1 MVFSN
6 HFNTRRYGVKTRKW
20 VQCLG
25 AILAIILAISDP
37 VYAFIPSKDQI
48 VQPEKVASL
57 SDEVQPAF
65 DIWGRTVSRK
75 EAHELMKTVKGR
87 EFLSPKNGAVKID
100 QALLQLGRK
109 SFYEETFGNEV
120 FLTDILGAFNGPL
133 TIENFQKAIKE
144 LNGKGT
150 TNLQVELAETVTIGG
165 KTYKKG
171 TKVDTGF
178 DVVKDSNEVLG
189 LPIVRSEGR
198 LKVGLSCAACHAT
211 VDPIHKKV
219 MEGAVNTDA
228 NFGLLLA
235 LGTNTSAYFARADI
249 ASLKNYI
256 KNLDKT
262 VVTSEG
268 KKVPLPDPKAL
279 EAAVDDSV
287 IRWPKGNFDITSDF
301 ISNPTQI
308 PDSFTLG
315 DHPYSWSGFAMAG
328 PFKGLSA
335 LNNAV
340 HAQGSDLTTVADASR
355 VLLGIDKEVYLGT
368 LLQNAA
374 NRKYR
379 FDPTKGMK
387 PSEFFAKVDPTPE
400 APGVSEAIKL
410 PTYPRSS
417 LVSPN
422 GLIVSSSGTKVG
434 EQNNA
439 MSAFQNTFVPPKS
452 PIKITEAER
461 RLGQQVFARGAC
473 ITCHAGSFY
482 TNNEI
487 IPVEKIGTEPTRAI
501 GLRKA
506 GEFLT
511 DPVIYSPETP
521 VPVPKR
527 AFVLKVPTGGFDPN
541 QINLAFGIGKT
552 KGGYK
557 VPSLIGL
564 YWSAPYLHDGGVA
577 VGANVKNQLGIAGT
591 LNAGILPDPYNSVL
605 ALVDKNLRSQ
615 VLKANQSSESLR
627 KSNVTGQGHEYWVDG
642 STGFSQQEQDALI
655 KYLLTLK
662 Q

>member
-1 MVFSN
+1 M
-6 HFNTRRYGVKTRKW
+6 KTRKW
-20 VQCLG
+20 MQCFG
-25 AILAIILAISDP
+25 VFLAVIFVISEP

-48 VQPEKVASL
+48 VQPEKVASQK
-57 SDEVQPAF
+57 DEDQPAF
-65 DIWGRTVSRK
+65 DLWGRTFSRK
-75 EAHELMKTVKGR
+75 EAHDLLKTAKGR
-87 EFLSPKNGAVKID
+87 ELLSPKNGAVKID
-100 QALLQLGRK
+100 QALLHLGKK

-133 TIENFQKAIKE
+133 TIENFQKAVKG

-150 TNLQVELAETVTIGG
+150 TNLQVELAETVTIGR

-178 DVVKDSNEVLG
+178 DVAKGSNEVLG
-189 LPIVRSEGR
+189 LPMVRSEGR

-211 VDPIHKKV
+211 VDPINKKV
-219 MEGAVNTDA
+219 IEGVVNTDA

-235 LGTNTSAYFARADI
+235 LGTNTTAYFARTEI
-249 ASLKNYI
+249 ASLKDYI
-256 KNLDKT
+256 RNLDKT

-268 KKVPLPDPKAL
+268 KKEPLPDPKAL
-279 EAAVDDSV
+279 EEAVDDSV
-287 IRWPKGNFDITSDF
+287 IKWPKGNFDITSDF

-340 HAQGSDLTTVADASR
+340 HAQGSDLTTIADASR
-355 VLLGIDKEVYLGT
+355 ALLGIDKEVYLGT
-368 LLQNAA
+368 QLQNSA

-379 FDPTKGMK
+379 FVPNKGLK
-387 PSEFFAKVDPTPE
+387 PSEFFAQVDPTPE
-400 APGVSEAIKL
+400 APGVSKAITL

-422 GLIVSSSGTKVG
+422 GLIVSSPGTNVG

-439 MSAFQNTFVPPKS
+439 MSAFQNTFVPPKA
-452 PIKITEAER
+452 PIKITDGER
-461 RLGQQVFARGAC
+461 RLGQQVFSRGSC

-482 TNNEI
+482 TNNKI
-487 IPVEKIGTEPTRAI
+487 IPVEKIGTEPSRAI

-511 DPVIYSPETP
+511 EPLIYSPDTP
-521 VPVPKR
+521 VPVPKY
-527 AFVLKVPTGGFDPN
+527 ALVLKVPTGGFDPN
-541 QINLAFGIGKT
+541 QIKLAFGIGKT

-564 YWSAPYLHDGGVA
+564 YWSSPYLHDGGVA
-577 VGANVKNQLGIAGT
+577 VGANAKNQLGIAGT
-591 LNAGILPDPYNSVL
+591 LNKGVLPDPYNSL
-605 ALVDKNLRSQ
+605 RALVDKNLRSQ
-615 VLKANQSSESLR
+615 VVKVNESTESLR